1 MYASRVRA
9 FWRIEKSSASKKSF
23 EIGIRGV
30 DPDIAPD
37 FSTVH
42 YEFALGIAIR
52 NLIAGSA
59 TPQWPRLSMMPHPP
73 QAKAYKVKNYTNHA
87 GG

>member
-23 EIGIRGV
+23 EIGIRGA

-59 TPQWPRLSMMPHPP
+59 AAMA
-73 QAKAYKVKNYTNHA
+73 QAIYDAPSAPGKSI
-87 GG
+87 

>member
-9 FWRIEKSSASKKSF
+9 FWRTEKSSLSKKSF

-59 TPQWPRLSMMPHPP
+59 TPQEAAAMA
-73 QAKAYKVKNYTNHA
+73 QAIYDSPSAPGKSL
-87 GG
+87 

>member
-1 MYASRVRA
+1 MHPEIPRA
-9 FWRIEKSSASKKSF
+9 FRRTEKSSASKKSF

-59 TPQWPRLSMMPHPP
+59 TPQEAAAMAQAIYDAHPA
-73 QAKAYKVKNYTNHA
+73 QAKAYKVKNSE
-87 GG
+87 

>member
-1 MYASRVRA
+1 MHPESVHSGALRNPVLQ
-9 FWRIEKSSASKKSF
+9 KKSF

-59 TPQWPRLSMMPHPP
+59 TPQEAAAMA
-73 QAKAYKVKNYTNHA
+73 QAIYDAPSAPGKSI
-87 GG
+87 